1 MGVKMEQNNNEITF
15 TEKENKL
22 ISAASRAE
30 SFAILLQLTI
40 NFLIINQTGRI
51 WFFSYIAA
59 VVLFTVSVLFYAVL
73 FISGLRKIKPYLYR
87 YIGMLTILVLMLAT
101 DGYLSMNHFSDAFN
115 GSKKITTA
123 EYNLN
128 RDNVLMLS
136 DGSRG
141 INLKLPEDTASQLD
155 KLDTAIKSE
164 FPLHNS
170 YLLIHP
176 STITVEYYENTE
188 VFLSVEINE

>member
-1 MGVKMEQNNNEITF
+1 MQQNNNEITF

-30 SFAILLQLTI
+30 SLAFLLQLTI

-73 FISGLRKIKPYLYR
+73 FIIGLRKIKPYLFQ
-87 YIGMLTILVLMLAT
+87 YIVMLTILVLMLAM
-101 DGYLSMNHFSDAFN
+101 DGYLSLDHFSDVFN

-123 EYNLN
+123 EYSLN
-128 RDNVLMLS
+128 SDNVLMLS
-136 DGSRG
+136 DGSR
-141 INLKLPEDTASQLD
+141 IIHMDLPKDTASQLD
-155 KLDTAIKSE
+155 KLDIAIKSE

-176 STITVEYYENTE
+176 NTITVEYYENTE